1 MKTVLVDSNSIL
13 YVLFHF
19 QILMDDECTSWLDKF
34 CIMTETF
41 QICFFCSIDVQM
53 VWVCCSN
60 YAHPRTQPMET
71 AIEFIS
77 FYDYIVALVGKYV
90 VGAVIFRNTAQES
103 VTVYMTLMHDVGAHG
118 RCRGLTM
125 SSCYAQ
131 PLMGASQSAQY
142 LCTFFDGKSILMEIH
157 KFLVLCWDG
166 WSKDDQCCFWILAS
180 LWYQVCILLIMDEHT
195 FFFQIMCQLR
205 RGLVVTSNN
214 QLFVEEI
221 SCDSAHAYTA
231 SSYEIYCFNIFQ
243 FHYFLA
249 NFTTSSAMT
258 SAEFFKPNF
267 LIFSLSEF
275 NF

>member
-60 YAHPRTQPMET
+60 YAHPRTQPMEA

-103 VTVYMTLMHDVGAHG
+103 ITVYITLMHDVGAHG

-131 PLMGASQSAQY
+131 TLMGTSQ
-142 LCTFFDGKSILMEIH
+142 CT
-157 KFLVLCWDG
+157 
-166 WSKDDQCCFWILAS
+166 
-180 LWYQVCILLIMDEHT
+180 
-195 FFFQIMCQLR
+195 
-205 RGLVVTSNN
+205 
-214 QLFVEEI
+214 
-221 SCDSAHAYTA
+221 
-231 SSYEIYCFNIFQ
+231 
-243 FHYFLA
+243 
-249 NFTTSSAMT
+249 
-258 SAEFFKPNF
+258 
-267 LIFSLSEF
+267 
-275 NF
+275 